1 MATTL
6 RIDSFNAINISKQS
20 ELTADVAQNDTSLS
34 LRSTGGLVAGQ
45 TIYVGQPS
53 RDGAEAAVIASV
65 ASDTAVTLTAG
76 LKLAHRRYDAV
87 TGVVGGSIKIYR
99 AANVDG
105 SVPDESLFSL
115 LATRTIN
122 PTATSTYYN
131 DATGSA
137 AYWYR
142 FTYFDPATADET
154 SLLALDAVRGDDVPH
169 YASLSDVRNAA
180 GFQNATNL
188 SDSTVELWRNAAESQ
203 INSALASSYVVPF
216 NPVPDE
222 VKSLTIELGAA
233 LLLNDS
239 YGDGSYKTRLT
250 DVRARIEAFRTS
262 ATVIIDQDGQSLN
275 TGSSISSYP
284 DDSAPR
290 SFTMGQIF

>member
-1 MATTL
+1 MATVL
-6 RIDSFNAINISKQS
+6 RIDSFNSINITKQS
-20 ELTADVAQNDTSLS
+20 ELTADVAAGDSVLA
-34 LRSTGGLVAGQ
+34 LRSTDGLVAGQ

-53 RDGAEAAVIASV
+53 REGTEAALIQSV
-65 ASDTAVTLTAG
+65 NSETGVTLSAG

-87 TGVVGGSIKIYR
+87 TGVLGGSIKIYR
-99 AANVDG
+99 AANIDG
-105 SVPDESLFSL
+105 SVPDVSLFSI

-122 PTATSTYYN
+122 QTNTSTYYN
-131 DATGSA
+131 DPNGSGD
-137 AYWYR
+137 YWYR
-142 FTYFDPATADET
+142 FTYFDPATANET
-154 SLLALDAVRGDDVPH
+154 SLLALDALRGDDVPH
-169 YASLSDVRNAA
+169 YASLSSVRNAA

-203 INSALASSYVVPF
+203 INSSLASSYVVPF

-262 ATVIIDQDGQSLN
+262 ASVIIDQDGQSLS

-290 SFTMGQIF
+290 SFTIGQIF